1 MSDNL
6 KVTGDIPQ
14 GSCLG
19 PLLFLIYIDNL
30 PTALNFDTFLFADDT
45 LLMMSDRSI
54 ESLQTKSNLELK
66 KRDAWLRQNRL
77 SLN

>member
-6 KVTGDIPQ
+6 KVTCGVPQ

-19 PLLFLIYIDNL
+19 PLLLLVYINNL
-30 PTALNFDTFLFADDT
+30 PTASSFDTTLFVDDT

-54 ESLQTKSNLELK
+54 GSLQTKSNLEFK
-66 KRDAWLRQNRL
+66 KIDVRRCQNK
-77 SLN
+77 S